1 MTDRRENFVQCR
13 KCPRLKLG
21 GPKPGYYYD
30 KSESGFDVV
39 KECDC
44 HKKWR
49 IEKELEIKFE
59 IAKVNTKYTFDDY
72 NSPNKEQL
80 EYLKNF
86 ANNFEKCARKTMIY
100 LYGPN
105 GTMKT
110 CMSQYTG
117 QVIIRKG
124 YTVQYIM
131 MQDLINDLISI
142 GDSENVQEEKEYALK
157 RYYNVDLLIIDE
169 AFDKDKVSLYKSGFQ
184 LPYLDS
190 FLRNRF
196 EMKNKSI
203 FFISNIKP
211 SDIAKYGFGIS
222 LQDFVER
229 NTRGSQ
235 LFFSDRYVDNAGVM
249 DPNSLFKSLK

>member
-1 MTDRRENFVQCR
+1 MKLFDFAYCGNYEKKIAQLSSV
-13 KCPRLKLG
+13 CPEKWSFGANSDNVILKN
-21 GPKPGYYYD
+21 Y
-30 KSESGFDVV
+30 
-39 KECDC
+39 
-44 HKKWR
+44 
-49 IEKELEIKFE
+49 IEHTFMKVADEGKILE
-59 IAKVNTKYTFDDY
+59 
-72 NSPNKEQL
+72 NKENQ
-80 EYLKNF
+80 
-86 ANNFEKCARKTMIY
+86 
-100 LYGPN
+100 
-105 GTMKT
+105 
-110 CMSQYTG
+110 
-117 QVIIRKG
+117 
-124 YTVQYIM
+124 
-131 MQDLINDLISI
+131 
-142 GDSENVQEEKEYALK
+142 EKEYALK